1 MSDLAQND
9 IMLSERRLLVT
20 MTIILIVMVA
30 TSLFLA
36 DWDVTIGLILGGA
49 LSFLNYFWLKS
60 SLRSLFEKVGAGKG
74 GKFSASFYIIR
85 YAVIAVVIFAAA
97 QLRLAS
103 VAAMLVG
110 LLSFAFAILLEAV
123 IQLYLAIVNREE
135 N

>member
-1 MSDLAQND
+1 MDDLTEND
-9 IMLSERRLLVT
+9 RMLSERRLLVT
-20 MTIILIVMVA
+20 MTVILIAMVV

-36 DWDVTIGLILGGA
+36 TWDVTIGLMLGGA
-49 LSFLNYFWLKS
+49 LSFLNYFWLKN
-60 SLRSLFEKVGAGKG
+60 SLSSLFEKVGTGRG

-97 QLRLAS
+97 QLHLAS

-135 N
+135 S

>member
-9 IMLSERRLLVT
+9 VMLSERRLLAT
-20 MTIILIVMVA
+20 MTIILIMMVA
-30 TSLFLA
+30 ASIIFA
-36 DWDVTIGLILGGA
+36 NSDVTIGLILGGA

-60 SLRSLFEKVGAGKG
+60 SLRSLFDKVAAGKG

-97 QLRLAS
+97 QLHLAS

-110 LLSFAFAILLEAV
+110 LLSFAFAVLLEAV
-123 IQLYLAIVNREE
+123 IQLYLAIVNREG

>member
-1 MSDLAQND
+1 MSDLANND

-20 MTIILIVMVA
+20 MSIILIVMVA
-30 TSLFLA
+30 ASVFFA
-36 DWDVTIGLILGGA
+36 DWDVTVGLMLGGA

-60 SLRSLFEKVGAGKG
+60 SLQSLFGKVAAGSG

-85 YAVIAVVIFAAA
+85 YSVIAVVIFAAA
-97 QLRLAS
+97 QLRIAS

-135 N
+135 S

>member
-1 MSDLAQND
+1 MSGLAKND
-9 IMLSERRLLVT
+9 VMLSERRLLAT
-20 MTIILIVMVA
+20 MTLILLAMVV

-36 DWDVTIGLILGGA
+36 NWTVTIGLMLGGA
-49 LSFLNYFWLKS
+49 LSFLNYYWLKK
-60 SLRSLFEKVGAGKG
+60 SLHSLFEKVAEGTG

-85 YAVIAVVIFAAA
+85 YAVIAIVIFAAA
-97 QLRLAS
+97 QLGLAS

>member
-1 MSDLAQND
+1 MSDLANND
-9 IMLSERRLLVT
+9 ITFSEGRLLAT
-20 MTIILIVMVA
+20 MTVILFVMVA
-30 TSLFLA
+30 ASLFLA

-60 SLRSLFEKVGAGKG
+60 SLRSLFDKVAVRGG

-85 YAVIAVVIFAAA
+85 YAVIAVVILAAA

>member
-1 MSDLAQND
+1 MSDLVEND
-9 IMLSERRLLVT
+9 IVLSERRLLVT
-20 MTIILIVMVA
+20 MSVVLILLVGA
-30 TSLFLA
+30 SLFLA

-49 LSFLNYFWLKS
+49 LSFLNYFWLKN
-60 SLRSLFEKVGAGKG
+60 SLSSLFEKVGTGRG

-97 QLRLAS
+97 QLHLAS

-135 N
+135 S

>member
-20 MTIILIVMVA
+20 MSVILIAMVA
-30 TSLFLA
+30 VSIFFA
-36 DWDVTIGLILGGA
+36 NSDVTVGLILGGA
-49 LSFLNYFWLKS
+49 LSFLNYFWLKN
-60 SLRSLFEKVGAGKG
+60 SLRSLFEKVGTGSG

-97 QLRLAS
+97 QLHLAS

-135 N
+135 S